1 MAYRKLGIMRS
12 LFLNKVL
19 ESANLQNLQNFEA
32 TENYLNQFFVLL
44 PTGVWG
50 NWMWMAILFAIF
62 QRVFW
67 SYIYNIYV
75 VIWISYIKYSGGVL
89 HQGKYW

>member
-32 TENYLNQFFVLL
+32 TENYLNQFLFCYPQVFEGTECGWQFYSLFSKEFF
-44 PTGVWG
+44 GVT
-50 NWMWMAILFAIF
+50 FTIF
-62 QRVFW
+62 T
-67 SYIYNIYV
+67 
-75 VIWISYIKYSGGVL
+75 L
-89 HQGKYW
+89 

>member
-44 PTGVWG
+44 PTGV
-50 NWMWMAILFAIF
+50 
-62 QRVFW
+62 
-67 SYIYNIYV
+67 
-75 VIWISYIKYSGGVL
+75 
-89 HQGKYW
+89 